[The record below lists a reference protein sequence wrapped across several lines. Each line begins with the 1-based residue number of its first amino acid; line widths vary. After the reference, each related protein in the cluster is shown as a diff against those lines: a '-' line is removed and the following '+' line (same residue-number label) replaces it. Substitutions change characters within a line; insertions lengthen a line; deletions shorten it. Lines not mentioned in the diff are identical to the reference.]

1 MFAAFC
7 TMTTTVSELSGS
19 HTSPFPVS
27 ADIKVVERHGTVE
40 VTRERILA
48 WASEDTS
55 EVVLLSGVPYKHLR
69 TY

>member
-1 MFAAFC
+1 M
-7 TMTTTVSELSGS
+7 TTVSELSGS
-19 HTSPFPVS
+19 HNSRFPVS
-27 ADIKVVERHGTVE
+27 ADINVVKCHGPVE

-55 EVVLLSGVPYKHLR
+55 EEVLLSGVPYKHLR

>member
-7 TMTTTVSELSGS
+7 AMTTVSELSGS

-27 ADIKVVERHGTVE
+27 ADMNVVKRHGLVE

-55 EVVLLSGVPYKHLR
+55 DIILLSGVPYKHLR